1 MSPPVR
7 QTCKFDAIPRD
18 KRPKSRGIAFGN
30 LIGRRPV
37 GRVGQCDLS
46 RRVAP
51 TVKAAASELA
61 GLAFETCLS
70 DTIRQVGVCTG
81 NILKGEKP
89 ADLPVVQ

>member
-1 MSPPVR
+1 MSPR
-7 QTCKFDAIPRD
+7 FAKTYKFVALPRD
-18 KRPKSRGIAFGN
+18 KRPMSRGIAFGN
-30 LIGRRPV
+30 LNWAAPGWS
-37 GRVGQCDLS
+37 GQSDLS
-46 RRVAP
+46 CRAAP

-61 GLAFETCLS
+61 GLAFGTSLA